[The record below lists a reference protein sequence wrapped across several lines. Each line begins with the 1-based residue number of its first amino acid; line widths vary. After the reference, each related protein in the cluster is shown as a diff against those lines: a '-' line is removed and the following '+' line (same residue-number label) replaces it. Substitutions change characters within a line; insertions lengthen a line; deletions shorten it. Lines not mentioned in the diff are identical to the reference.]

1 MVLGC
6 AQCRL
11 RFLDSVLLASSLKGE
26 YLSFLVVAS
35 HDVIIAAGST
45 DGGSK
50 YGCYLID
57 LDGKV
62 SWFGIQGVD
71 SYLSLSILV

>member
-45 DGGSK
+45 GG
-50 YGCYLID
+50 GLNMVAI
-57 LDGKV
+57 
-62 SWFGIQGVD
+62 
-71 SYLSLSILV
+71 